1 MSKAEGTKGQVG
13 VSIGEAIGTS
23 VSGEIIDPCEYSA
36 SAATEHDVAV
46 QPNPNQPVLL
56 EDECIPGVTR
66 VYGKQYSV
74 GASQAGVTGVIL
86 TLVTATG
93 ATVIEMRDK
102 YIAHGKLCTR

>member
-1 MSKAEGTKGQVG
+1 MSKAKGTEEPGG
-13 VSIGEAIGTS
+13 VSVSESIGTF
-23 VSGEIIDPCEYSA
+23 VSGEIDTAP
-36 SAATEHDVAV
+36 EHDVAV
-46 QPNPNQPVLL
+46 HPNPNQPVLL

>member
-1 MSKAEGTKGQVG
+1 M
-13 VSIGEAIGTS
+13 
-23 VSGEIIDPCEYSA
+23 
-36 SAATEHDVAV
+36 

-56 EDECIPGVTR
+56 VDECIPGVTR

>member
-1 MSKAEGTKGQVG
+1 MSKKETEGEVPG
-13 VSIGEAIGTS
+13 VVTPDGNEA
-23 VSGEIIDPCEYSA
+23 
-36 SAATEHDVAV
+36 AATEHDVAV

-74 GASQAGVTGVIL
+74 GASQAGMTGVIL